1 MTRFEKCVLLLTLAV
16 ALIVPY
22 IFESYA
28 LRVAASVLYF
38 IVLASSWN
46 LLLGYAGVLSF
57 AHAAFAGIGAYT
69 TGLLSA
75 GFLGHHGWASLV
87 QLDLLLNAGGFVFG
101 GVCAEGYSRDFSA
114 GVHPVIGVFA
124 GGLVAAGIGW
134 GLGRMCLKTRG
145 PYLALMTLGF
155 SETVRLTLQIEH
167 DYTRGSRGLR
177 IPYLWVTDDGLP
189 NHVLGY
195 IMMLALTVITIVV
208 LYRLVNSEKGLYL
221 KAMREDE
228 DVAQVMGVDLVK
240 WKVRAFVISSA
251 FAGFAGA
258 LYAHLFVQVLD
269 PKMLM
274 ILEMGLI
281 LAMTIVGGLGTLTGP
296 VSGVLLLVILWEF
309 MRDIS
314 PYAHMLL
321 FATLVIVVMKFFRGG
336 LFGLVS
342 PWLKQKNLI
351 GKAPPF
357 TVE

>member
-46 LLLGYAGVLSF
+46 LLLGYAVVLSF

-69 TGLLSA
+69 TWLLSA
-75 GFLGHHGWASLV
+75 GFLGHHVCASLV

-114 GVHPVIGVFA
+114 GWHPVIGVFA

-167 DYTRGSRGLR
+167 DYTRGSLGLR

-258 LYAHLFVQVLD
+258 LYAHLFVQVLY
-269 PKMLM
+269 PKILM
-274 ILEMGLI
+274 ILEIFLR
-281 LAMTIVGGLGTLTGP
+281 LQLF
-296 VSGVLLLVILWEF
+296 LLE
-309 MRDIS
+309 
-314 PYAHMLL
+314 
-321 FATLVIVVMKFFRGG
+321 
-336 LFGLVS
+336 
-342 PWLKQKNLI
+342 
-351 GKAPPF
+351 
-357 TVE
+357 